1 MFTFLV
7 IVQIITCIALVI
19 VVLLQQGKGAE
30 IGAVFGSSE
39 AIFGSAGP
47 APFLA
52 KVTAVLATIFMCT
65 SIALTYL
72 SAHQNTGS
80 IMQGIK
86 QPNPISVPA
95 PPPTPTTPS
104 QKSSTTTTVPT
115 KTVKP
120 ATTHQNTT
128 NTLPQTQSTSTS
140 QKNNKKANTIKS
152 NAGVNPSTTNKT
164 KKVTKTGHISSSK
177 SSAINNINST
187 SSNK

>member
-95 PPPTPTTPS
+95 PPPTTPS
-104 QKSSTTTTVPT
+104 QKSSTTTTVPA
-115 KTVKP
+115 KTIKP

-152 NAGVNPSTTNKT
+152 NAVVNPSTTNKT
-164 KKVTKTGHISSSK
+164 KKVTKTGYISSSK
-177 SSAINNINST
+177 SSAINNSNST